1 MKKMTLIVI
10 ATLLVTGASG
20 AYGYFFIYQS
30 EDSDEVEVQQEQVQE
45 TNETVEEAPEEPEEP
60 EEPPQEDNSSYFIG
74 MKDECFEYDGMDRCW
89 TIYVPNST
97 DDSRSIPLILDLHA
111 LQRSADNQYE
121 LSDMDRI
128 AEENNAIVV
137 YPHGYENSWN
147 FGQCCDPANEAG
159 IDDYGFLRTLIYHIS
174 DTFPADTGRV
184 YMTGWSTGCAMAQAF
199 ANDASDILTA
209 MACMSMY
216 LLEEPS
222 SGYNAIPIM
231 EIHGLEDP
239 IAPYGSLVTS
249 SIIFQQQVWFTG
261 AEQNLFEWKEM
272 NGCTGDIP
280 TLSETNAGYTVQE
293 FTDCDNDSEVALVS
307 LNLAAHNVYLKNDPG
322 SPEPGNPGGVDTPQ
336 IAWDF
341 LSRFSK

>member
-1 MKKMTLIVI
+1 MKKATLII
-10 ATLLVTGASG
+10 AVMLLITGASG
-20 AYGYFFIYQS
+20 AYGYFFIYES
-30 EDSDEVEVQQEQVQE
+30 EDSNIVLVEEEQVQD
-45 TNETVEEAPEEPEEP
+45 TNETAEEEPEEPEEP
-60 EEPPQEDNSSYFIG
+60 EESPQTDNNSFFVG
-74 MKDECFEYDGMDRCW
+74 MKEECFGYDGMDRCW

-97 DDSRSIPLILDLHA
+97 DDSQSIPLILDLHA
-111 LQRSADNQYE
+111 LQRTADNQYE

-128 AEENNAIVV
+128 AEENNAIVI

-147 FGQCCDPANEAG
+147 FGQCCDPAKDAG
-159 IDDYGFLRTLIYHIS
+159 IDDYGFLRTLIYHTF
-174 DTFPADTGRV
+174 DTFPVDTYRV

-199 ANDASDILTA
+199 ANDASDILAA

-222 SGYNAIPIM
+222 SGYIPIPIM

-239 IAPYGSLVTS
+239 IAPYGSLITS

-261 AEQNLFEWKEM
+261 AEQNLYEWKEM
-272 NGCTGDIP
+272 NDCSSDFP
-280 TLSETNAGYTVQE
+280 ALSETNAGYTVQE
-293 FTDCDNDSEVALVS
+293 FTDCDNGSEVALVS

-322 SPEPGNPGGVDTPQ
+322 SPEPGNPAGIDTPQ

-341 LSRFSK
+341 MSRFSK

>member
-1 MKKMTLIVI
+1 MKKVTLII
-10 ATLLVTGASG
+10 SLMLLITGASG
-20 AYGYFFIYQS
+20 AYGYFFIYES

-45 TNETVEEAPEEPEEP
+45 TNETVEEEPDEPEEP
-60 EEPPQEDNSSYFIG
+60 EEPPQTDNNSFFVG
-74 MKDECFEYDGMDRCW
+74 MKEECFDYDGMDRCW

-97 DDSRSIPLILDLHA
+97 DDSQSIPLILDLHA
-111 LQRSADNQYE
+111 LQRTADNQYE

-128 AEENNAIVV
+128 AEENNAIVI

-147 FGQCCDPANEAG
+147 FGQCCDPAKDAG
-159 IDDYGFLRTLIYHIS
+159 IDDYGFLRTLIYHTF
-174 DTFPADTGRV
+174 DTFPVDTYRV

-199 ANDASDILTA
+199 ANDASDLLAA

-222 SGYNAIPIM
+222 SGYIPIPIM

-239 IAPYGSLVTS
+239 IAPYGSLITS

-261 AEQNLFEWKEM
+261 AEQNLYEWKEM
-272 NGCTGDIP
+272 NGCSGDFP
-280 TLSETNAGYTVQE
+280 ALSETNAGYTVQE
-293 FTDCDNDSEVALVS
+293 FTDCDNGTEVS
-307 LNLAAHNVYLKNDPG
+307 LVTIHAGTHNVYVKNDPG
-322 SPEPGNPGGVDTPQ
+322 SGEPGTQGTVDTAQ

-341 LSRFSK
+341 MSRFSK

>member
-1 MKKMTLIVI
+1 MK
-10 ATLLVTGASG
+10 
-20 AYGYFFIYQS
+20 
-30 EDSDEVEVQQEQVQE
+30 E
-45 TNETVEEAPEEPEEP
+45 
-60 EEPPQEDNSSYFIG
+60 
-74 MKDECFEYDGMDRCW
+74 ECFDYNGMDRCW

-97 DDSRSIPLILDLHA
+97 DDSQSIPLILDLHA
-111 LQRSADNQYE
+111 LQRTADNQYE

-128 AEENNAIVV
+128 AEENNAIVI

-147 FGQCCDPANEAG
+147 FGQCCDPAKDAG
-159 IDDYGFLRTLIYHIS
+159 IDDYGFLRTLIYHTF
-174 DTFPADTGRV
+174 DTFPVDTYRV

-199 ANDASDILTA
+199 ANDASDILAA

-222 SGYNAIPIM
+222 SGYIPIPIM

-239 IAPYGSLVTS
+239 IAPYGSLITS

-261 AEQNLFEWKEM
+261 AEQNLYEWKEM
-272 NGCTGDIP
+272 NGCSGDFP
-280 TLSETNAGYTVQE
+280 SLSETNAGYTVQE
-293 FTDCDNDSEVALVS
+293 FTDCDNGSEVALVS

-322 SPEPGNPGGVDTPQ
+322 SPEPGNPAGVDTPQ

-341 LSRFSK
+341 MSSFSK

>member
-1 MKKMTLIVI
+1 
-10 ATLLVTGASG
+10 
-20 AYGYFFIYQS
+20 
-30 EDSDEVEVQQEQVQE
+30 
-45 TNETVEEAPEEPEEP
+45 
-60 EEPPQEDNSSYFIG
+60 
-74 MKDECFEYDGMDRCW
+74 
-89 TIYVPNST
+89 
-97 DDSRSIPLILDLHA
+97 
-111 LQRSADNQYE
+111 
-121 LSDMDRI
+121 
-128 AEENNAIVV
+128 
-137 YPHGYENSWN
+137 
-147 FGQCCDPANEAG
+147 
-159 IDDYGFLRTLIYHIS
+159 
-174 DTFPADTGRV
+174 
-184 YMTGWSTGCAMAQAF
+184 MTGWSTGCAMAQAF
-199 ANDASDILTA
+199 ANDASDILAA

-272 NGCTGDIP
+272 NGCTEDLP